1 MCVKKCKTRKSRK
14 RTTRRHSS
22 KKVDDGGD
30 LDSQRR
36 SAAGKTVLVVQVALP
51 SSLGHHPLAQ
61 QWHHV
66 PRIRGKNQQEK
77 QQPRPLWVVLLF
89 CEVEEQQAQEPAKP
103 ALQPQPWA
111 TIRSLCVNRERLL
124 QLSSRKLLAAVPA
137 WLRCWFCCYTKPFS
151 AAFFFLR
158 RLLVSGRRGC
168 TRVVESSSAVTAA
181 PWPAVSP
188 TTPQDEEHHPE
199 IIFRVFFLSLRVLQA

>member
-137 WLRCWFCCYTKPFS
+137 WLRCCFCYCCHTKPFS
-151 AAFFFLR
+151 SAFFFFLR
-158 RLLVSGRRGC
+158 RLLLLPAPPWYAAD
-168 TRVVESSSAVTAA
+168 EAAHEKSS
-181 PWPAVSP
+181 P
-188 TTPQDEEHHPE
+188 
-199 IIFRVFFLSLRVLQA
+199 LQQ